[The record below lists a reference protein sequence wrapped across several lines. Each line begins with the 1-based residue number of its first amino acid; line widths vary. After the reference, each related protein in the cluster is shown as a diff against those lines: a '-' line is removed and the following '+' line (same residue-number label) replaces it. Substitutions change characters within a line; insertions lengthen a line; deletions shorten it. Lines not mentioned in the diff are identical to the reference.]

1 VEGPTYRL
9 QADDGGV
16 SKETVEQA
24 IDREIDAWPSRL
36 EVTLFGSGGAVVIAE
51 QLRSYCRL
59 HLGVALTS
67 VLFYRRGVGA
77 VFGLGMNDGSKVV
90 VKVHRRD
97 LVGESV
103 DAFTRVQRHLADGG
117 LPAPRPIG
125 KPAALGNGIAT
136 AEEFVDRGVI
146 GNAHEA
152 GVRMG
157 LAAAL
162 HTFVMASAPLLPS
175 PGLPLA
181 SPFGLSS
188 DRLWP
193 TPHDL
198 RFDFTLPGGEWI
210 DRAAATARNRLGLT
224 PAAAVIGHADWRVEN
239 LRVQGDDVVAI
250 FDWDSVVLCPEPALV
265 GHTAASFTADW
276 ANGDI
281 DPLPTLDESRAFV
294 ADYETVHGSA
304 FTAAERES
312 IDAAHLY
319 ALAYGARC
327 EHSDATIG
335 LFPDEGLDHGWRG
348 LLRARGKRWLG
359 ADR

>member
-1 VEGPTYRL
+1 M
-9 QADDGGV
+9 
-16 SKETVEQA
+16 SNETVEQA
-24 IDREIDAWPSRL
+24 IGREIDVGPSRL
-36 EVTLFGSGGAVVIAE
+36 EVTLFGSGDAVEIAE

-77 VFGLGMNDGSKVV
+77 VFGLQLSDGSKVV
-90 VKVHRRD
+90 LKVHRRD
-97 LVGESV
+97 LVGGSM
-103 DAFTRVQRHLADGG
+103 DAIILVQRHLADRG

-125 KPAALGNGIAT
+125 KPAALGAGVAT
-136 AEEFVDRGVI
+136 LEEFVDRGVV

-162 HTFVMASAPLLPS
+162 HSFVTASAPLIPLD
-175 PGLPLA
+175 GLRLVA
-181 SPFGLSS
+181 PFGLSD

-198 RFDFTLPGGEWI
+198 RFDFSVPGGEWI
-210 DRAAATARNRLGLT
+210 DRAGATARDRQRLT
-224 PAAAVIGHADWRVEN
+224 TADVVIGHDDWRVEN
-239 LRVQGDDVVAI
+239 LRVQDDVVVAI

-265 GHTAASFTADW
+265 GHAAHAFTADW
-276 ANGDI
+276 GNQEI

-294 ADYETVHGSA
+294 ADYEAVRGSA
-304 FTAAERES
+304 FTASERES

-319 ALAYGARC
+319 VLAYSARC
-327 EHSDATIG
+327 EHSDATLG
-335 LFPDEGLDHGWRG
+335 VFPDMGLDYGWRG
-348 LLRARGKRWLG
+348 LLRGRGERWLG
-359 ADR
+359 GW